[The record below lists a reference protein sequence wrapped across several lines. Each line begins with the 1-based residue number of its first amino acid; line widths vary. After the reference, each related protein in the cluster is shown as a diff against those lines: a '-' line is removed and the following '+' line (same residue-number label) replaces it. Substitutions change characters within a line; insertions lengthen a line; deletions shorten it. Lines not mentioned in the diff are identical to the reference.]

1 MNLSRYIVSC
11 ISDCAARCPGGCI
24 AGLSECKPCGAPTA
38 DETSP
43 WAVRGAG
50 NVFRNT
56 ECSLHSLISLVGEVY
71 ANGPLWK
78 PPRNPSKKD
87 GPAEAQQVRR
97 RVAKDEN
104 EELNMI
110 LFGLDGTRGSIEEGM
125 VLLPALH
132 VAQFFLRCRVSHRG
146 NLSPLSDT
154 FGT

>member
-1 MNLSRYIVSC
+1 MNGDTTLQWR
-11 ISDCAARCPGGCI
+11 
-24 AGLSECKPCGAPTA
+24 
-38 DETSP
+38 DEP
-43 WAVRGAG
+43 
-50 NVFRNT
+50 FQ
-56 ECSLHSLISLVGEVY
+56 LY

-125 VLLPALH
+125 VFCLDRSRVARTLAHTLIQYYVKQVIRDDKWSPAHDL
-132 VAQFFLRCRVSHRG
+132 
-146 NLSPLSDT
+146 
-154 FGT
+154 